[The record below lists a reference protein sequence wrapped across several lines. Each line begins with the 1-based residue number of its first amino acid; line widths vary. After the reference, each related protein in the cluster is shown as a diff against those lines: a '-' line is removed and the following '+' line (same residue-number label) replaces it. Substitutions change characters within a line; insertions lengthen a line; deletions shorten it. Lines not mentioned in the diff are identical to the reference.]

1 MGYRPRH
8 RGFGGR
14 IYSLSWILPGAR
26 QWDNAEMKQN
36 LTERC
41 QEVPLEDKP
50 EPAAIQDAPD
60 APHLWGQDTP
70 VFLVGLM
77 GAGKTT
83 VGKGLARARAREFL
97 DLDHE
102 LEARCGVKIPVIF
115 EIEGEEGFRKR
126 ESQVLD
132 DCTQKRNI
140 VLATGGGAVMHP
152 DNRQALKT
160 RGVVI
165 YLRAS
170 VEELYRRTGRD
181 KNRPLLATGDARAT
195 LKRLLDLRDPL
206 YREVADITVDTGS
219 VSVATLVQQIVD
231 LLHSSDFKKPCTSSM

>member
-1 MGYRPRH
+1 MGRH
-8 RGFGGR
+8 LRRHGSGGR
-14 IYSLSWILPGAR
+14 IFSLSRILPGAR

-36 LTERC
+36 LTERS
-41 QEVPLEDKP
+41 QEVPLDGQP
-50 EPAAIQDAPD
+50 EASAIQDAPL
-60 APHLWGQDTP
+60 APAPWVQDTP

-83 VGKGLARARAREFL
+83 VGKGLARALDREFL
-97 DLDHE
+97 DLDQE

-115 EIEGEEGFRKR
+115 EIEGEDGFRKR
-126 ESQVLD
+126 ECQVLD
-132 DCTQKRNI
+132 ECTKKRNI
-140 VLATGGGAVMHP
+140 VLATGGGAVMRP

-170 VEELYRRTGRD
+170 VDELHRRTGRD
-181 KNRPLLATGDARAT
+181 KNRPLLAKGDPKAT
-195 LKRLLDLRDPL
+195 LKRLLELRDPL

-219 VSVATLVQQIVD
+219 VSVSALVQQIMD
-231 LLHSSDFKKPCTSSM
+231 HLHSSSFNKSCPSST